1 MNSFLVNFCWHLAIF
16 SGHTGSYLNRV
27 DRKIAKL
34 QNWKQKYWP
43 NPSLFIFI
51 LLSTQ
56 RQSIVQ
62 NWNING
68 ISIGGER
75 GIRTQNQNIVEVDD
89 TAELWWPPKIAKLHP
104 VGSTSSWA
112 DGSAERKWNSK
123 IFSKKL
129 FFGGVKNDECPF
141 SHSSYFRFCTQPVW
155 PGVGI
160 KK

>member
-34 QNWKQKYWP
+34 KTKILAKPEFVYFHP
-43 NPSLFIFI
+43 FINTATI
-51 LLSTQ
+51 
-56 RQSIVQ
+56 IVQ